1 VANISAANRADPK
14 LMHHLLSREIT
25 PAIGNVSLVPALID
39 HNRLLKLFAP
49 SDDLR
54 QVAILDADVG

>member
-1 VANISAANRADPK
+1 
-14 LMHHLLSREIT
+14 MHHLLSREIT